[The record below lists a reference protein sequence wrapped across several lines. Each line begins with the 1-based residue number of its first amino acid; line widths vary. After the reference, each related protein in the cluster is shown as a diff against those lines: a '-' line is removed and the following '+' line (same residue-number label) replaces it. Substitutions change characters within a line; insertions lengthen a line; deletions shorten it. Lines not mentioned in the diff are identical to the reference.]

1 MSDLKC
7 SFCLSEDDDR
17 KYLTSDDGK
26 ACVCSNC
33 AMMLTQ
39 YVLQERE
46 QDSSEPDS
54 KNQQKN
60 SNSKALADSEYP
72 YLTQIN
78 IGLIQDGTE
87 DLIECMN
94 IPTILILSNDDGEKN
109 LVILSEEDRKEF
121 NDIYDAY
128 DFCAKFLSE
137 LGIANLSKEKILGL
151 ITSAA
156 DEDEDGMYE
165 IIQNE
170 GGEVLLSQS
179 MVIENLIDQAED
191 SLANSDLINMPFC
204 LVQYSNEANIKI
216 KNGNLFVNDDSIEM
230 SEITIL
236 PGYMDWMANK
246 VCIHVKNNESQ
257 KSHKDSDV
265 AAEDD
270 KNIKFQDYL
279 VALEDK
285 WMEKNVINTFII
297 DCDGSLNAVH
307 FRFEDDDDDDD
318 DGYYLL
324 CELEVENID
333 SLPDDVEENILNEI
347 EYAFDEIREGLEEE
361 GLDLDAYLGEK
372 VLLNKVN

>member
-17 KYLTSDDGK
+17 KYLTSDDGS

-46 QDSSEPDS
+46 DESQS
-54 KNQQKN
+54 QQKK

-78 IGLIQDGTE
+78 IGRIQDGTE

-94 IPTILILSNDDGEKN
+94 IPTILILSNENGEKN
-109 LVILSEEDRKEF
+109 LVILSEDDRKEF

-191 SLANSDLINMPFC
+191 SLTNSNLINMPFC

-216 KNGNLFVNDDSIEM
+216 ENGNLFVNDDSIEM

-265 AAEDD
+265 ISEDD

-285 WMEKNVINTFII
+285 WMEKNVINSYIL
-297 DCDGSLNAVH
+297 DAGGRVSLVT
-307 FRFEDDDDDDD
+307 FRFEDEGDDF
-318 DGYYLL
+318 YFV
-324 CELEVENID
+324 CELEVEDID
-333 SLPDDVEENILNEI
+333 ELPDDVEEKILNEI
-347 EYAFDEIREGLEEE
+347 EWAFDEIRDDLESE
-361 GLDLDAYLGEK
+361 GLDLEACLGEK
-372 VLLNKVN
+372 LLLTRVN